1 MKKLMLAAALAF
13 AYVLGL
19 RHGYAYLASKLVHA
33 MQPILTKIH

>member
-19 RHGYAYLASKLVHA
+19 RHGYALLAHKLVEA
-33 MQPILTKIH
+33 MKPILQHR